1 MAAELIIASE
11 TEQDIVE
18 VYAWYEGRRTG
29 LGEEYLSCV
38 DACIEAIR
46 RTPEMH
52 AVIHENYRRG
62 WCAAFRMRSST
73 SMQKVG

>member
-1 MAAELIIASE
+1 MVAELIIASE

-29 LGEEYLSCV
+29 MGEEYLSCV

-46 RTPEMH
+46 LRQRCMLSFTRTI
-52 AVIHENYRRG
+52 AGG